1 MKRTTPPR
9 SLTTTTP
16 ALVPL
21 RAPSGHLVG
30 YLDRQRAV
38 LHVKTRSGRPVE
50 EIDLR
55 PLIDRE
61 NLSY

>member
-55 PLIDRE
+55 PLIDSER
-61 NLSY
+61 LS

>member
-55 PLIDRE
+55 PLINRE
-61 NLSY
+61 SLS

>member
-1 MKRTTPPR
+1 MKRTNPLRT
-9 SLTTTTP
+9 LTTTTP
-16 ALVPL
+16 SLVPL

-30 YLDRQRAV
+30 YFDARRCV
-38 LHVKTRSGRPVE
+38 LQVKPRSGRPVE

-61 NLSY
+61 SLS